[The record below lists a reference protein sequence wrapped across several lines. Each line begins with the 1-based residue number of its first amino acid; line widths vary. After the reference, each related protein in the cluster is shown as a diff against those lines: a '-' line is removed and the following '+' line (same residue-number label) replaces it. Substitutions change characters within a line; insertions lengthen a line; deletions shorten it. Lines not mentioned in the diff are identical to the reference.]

1 MAAYSAAW
9 AGRGLANFPAGATY
23 PGGAGSPFPYNTV
36 NSDGA
41 VGGNPSITPFLTGP
55 VIPANPEERG
65 WKDAIKALP
74 GEVATYICRLAPTD
88 KPINAT
94 AAQLV
99 YPFDPSLGPGYVWH
113 CHIIDHEDMD
123 MMRPMPI
130 SPSPQRFPQVGAQP
144 VPVIACAGD
153 IATFNAT
160 ATNAISYKWQV
171 RLNGST
177 VWTNITDGA
186 PGPYTNSL
194 TATLSINPVS
204 TTLTANRYHCII
216 TNPVGITTTS
226 SGLLTVNNCAISG
239 TLKYNNTALD
249 PLPGMTVTA
258 NGKSAVVD
266 ATGAYSITGVTSGS
280 QTLILT
286 PGISNTVRN
295 VNATDAGT
303 VNYWASTPSAIEHV
317 KFLTGDV
324 NGDNA
329 ITSTDAVA
337 IQNYFVSNQ
346 PFARTPWSFWKAA
359 GTIAANTD
367 LTVADPVTVSVTGN
381 SVNLD
386 LMGMATGDFNGNL
399 NPLAVQR
406 AGTKLQLTYSNT
418 LKISPAQDFDLPLRT
433 VSPLQLGAVSLIMTI
448 PTDLVEVKDVVIKG
462 TNDKPAFNLKGNE
475 LRIGWYSLTPLNLQA
490 AAELITLKLKT
501 TPAFVEGKSIKVVID
516 TVSMNEFA
524 TGSFTVIPQAV
535 LNTDVF
541 IGVPTGLPALSG
553 YPNPFKDV
561 TTLSYTLTADATVS
575 LKVYNVLGM
584 VVKNLVDVHQ
594 TAATYS
600 VKLDASTLKRGTYS
614 VILRINDNT
623 KITER
628 TIKIVVSK

>member
-1 MAAYSAAW
+1 
-9 AGRGLANFPAGATY
+9 
-23 PGGAGSPFPYNTV
+23 
-36 NSDGA
+36 
-41 VGGNPSITPFLTGP
+41 
-55 VIPANPEERG
+55 
-65 WKDAIKALP
+65 
-74 GEVATYICRLAPTD
+74 
-88 KPINAT
+88 
-94 AAQLV
+94 
-99 YPFDPSLGPGYVWH
+99 
-113 CHIIDHEDMD
+113 
-123 MMRPMPI
+123 
-130 SPSPQRFPQVGAQP
+130 
-144 VPVIACAGD
+144 
-153 IATFNAT
+153 
-160 ATNAISYKWQV
+160 
-171 RLNGST
+171 
-177 VWTNITDGA
+177 
-186 PGPYTNSL
+186 
-194 TATLSINPVS
+194 
-204 TTLTANRYHCII
+204 
-216 TNPVGITTTS
+216 
-226 SGLLTVNNCAISG
+226 
-239 TLKYNNTALD
+239 
-249 PLPGMTVTA
+249 
-258 NGKSAVVD
+258 
-266 ATGAYSITGVTSGS
+266 
-280 QTLILT
+280 
-286 PGISNTVRN
+286 
-295 VNATDAGT
+295 
-303 VNYWASTPSAIEHV
+303 
-317 KFLTGDV
+317 
-324 NGDNA
+324 
-329 ITSTDAVA
+329 
-337 IQNYFVSNQ
+337 
-346 PFARTPWSFWKAA
+346 
-359 GTIAANTD
+359 
-367 LTVADPVTVSVTGN
+367 
-381 SVNLD
+381 
-386 LMGMATGDFNGNL
+386 MGMATGDFNGNL